1 MLRISINT
9 DPDKSIRLSV
19 EGWLLGPWIE
29 ELRQQ
34 VEKALSEGKVTLD
47 LENLLFVDSSGA
59 ALLREFAARHV
70 AHVNCSTFISQQL
83 KETDPMTN
91 GNATA
96 AVVAVANV
104 PPAGTESIDPRAARE
119 RELMQ
124 RVLRG
129 ETDLFYDL
137 IRPYERSVFLAATSI
152 LGNDADAEE
161 VAQET
166 FLKAFKHLADFRQES
181 KFSTWLIRIAINEAR
196 MKVRKDHRHLYESLD
211 DGQRTDDG
219 DYVPAD
225 VADWREIPSDALEQS
240 ELRVALENVLKSLP
254 EKYRTVLILRDVQQ
268 MSVAE
273 TAQALRISEENVKT
287 RTSRARL
294 QMRCLLTPG
303 WEGGSLTGKRH
314 PTQKHI

>member
-1 MLRISINT
+1 MNT
-9 DPDKSIRLSV
+9 DPDQSIRLSV
-19 EGWLLGPWIE
+19 EGWLVGPWIE

-34 VEKALSEGKVTLD
+34 VEKALPEGKVTLD
-47 LENLLFVDSSGA
+47 LENLLFVDSYGA
-59 ALLREFAARHV
+59 ALLRELAARHV

-96 AVVAVANV
+96 TALTKGNI
-104 PPAGTESIDPRAARE
+104 PPVGTESIDPKAARE
-119 RELMQ
+119 HELMQ

-129 ETDLFYDL
+129 EKDLFYDL
-137 IRPYERSVFLAATSI
+137 IRPYERGVFLAAASI

-161 VAQET
+161 VAQEA

-181 KFSTWLIRIAINEAR
+181 KFSTWLIRIAINEAK
-196 MKVRKDHRHLYESLD
+196 MKLRKDHRHLYESLD

-219 DYVPAD
+219 DQVPSD
-225 VADWREIPSDALEQS
+225 VADWREIPSEALEQS

-273 TAQALRISEENVKT
+273 TAHALRISEENVKT

-294 QMRCLLTPG
+294 QMRSLLTPR
-303 WEGGSLTGKRH
+303 WEGGSLAGKPH
-314 PTQKHI
+314 ASQKRI